1 MKVGILAGGLG
12 SRLAEETVIKPK
24 PMVEIGNKPIL
35 WHIMKHYAHFGHK
48 DFVVALGY
56 KGEYIQKYMVDY
68 GSLSSSMTVNL
79 KTGEVERHGE
89 SEVDWRVDLIE
100 TGLNTQ
106 TGGRIKRLQPYL
118 GDETFMLTWGDGV
131 SNIDLDDLLAFHKRH
146 GKLATVTAVRPPA
159 RFGILDIQDG
169 AVKSFQEKPQ
179 MSEGWIN
186 GAFFVLEPGIF
197 DYIDGDLTHFERE
210 PLENLAK
217 DGQLAAYQ
225 HTGFW
230 QCMDTVRD
238 KVRLEELWESG
249 NPEWKLWE

>member
-56 KGEYIQKYMVDY
+56 KGEYILKYMVDY

-79 KTGEVERHGE
+79 GTGEVERHGE

-249 NPEWKLWE
+249 KPDWKLWE